1 MSRGSLRLSW
11 RLRAWAASLAVAL
24 AAIGATASLAQALP
38 ANFWGVVP
46 QAAPTLEQLQRLQ
59 RGGVRSE
66 RIPFVWSTVQPTRG
80 GGFNWSG
87 LDEEVGNASR
97 AGINLLPF
105 LAGAPNW
112 AVPAVWVAG
121 SGHSVKAPAH
131 LPVSGL
137 GRTGWVAFITAA
149 VARYGPSGSFWAE
162 NPTIPRRPLRVW
174 QIWNEENFK
183 YFVAKPNP
191 AEYGKLVKIS
201 SAALNNADSGS
212 KSLLGGMFAR
222 PSEALKN
229 FKPPRAYFAADFL
242 EQMYQRTPCIKADFN
257 GVALHP
263 YTSKYQELTPDIEEF
278 RAVLSKNHDSGKGLW
293 ITEMGWSSEGRS
305 AGNSLAKG
313 VNGQAAQLA
322 GAFSL
327 LRSKQRKWNIQAV
340 YWFSVDDYAG
350 VCNFCNGSGLFAS
363 GFQPKK
369 SWYEYVK
376 FAGGTP

>member
-1 MSRGSLRLSW
+1 MSW
-11 RLRAWAASLAVAL
+11 RLRAWAASLALAL
-24 AAIGATASLAQALP
+24 TALGATASLASALP

-46 QAAPTLEQLQRLQ
+46 QAAPTPEQLERLE
-59 RGGVRSE
+59 RGGVQTE
-66 RIPFVWSTVQPTRG
+66 RIPFVWSVVQPTRG

-87 LDEEVGNASR
+87 LDEEIGSASR
-97 AGINLLPF
+97 AGINVLPF

-112 AVPAVWVAG
+112 AVPSVWVAG
-121 SGHSVKAPAH
+121 SHQSVKAPAH

-137 GRTGWVAFITAA
+137 GRTSWVAFVTAA

-162 NPTIPRRPLRVW
+162 NPAIPPHPLRVW

-183 YFVAKPNP
+183 YFIAKPNP
-191 AEYGKLVKIS
+191 AEYGKLVKV
-201 SAALNNADSGS
+201 SATALKSADPGARV
-212 KSLLGGMFAR
+212 LLGGMFAR
-222 PSEALKN
+222 PSEALRN

-242 EQMYQRTPCIKADFN
+242 EQMYQQTPGIKSKFN

-278 RAVLSKNHDSGKGLW
+278 RSVLNANHDSGKGLW
-293 ITEMGWSSEGRS
+293 ITEMGWSSKGRS
-305 AGNSLAKG
+305 PRNSFAKG
-313 VNGQAAQLA
+313 IAGQAAQLA

-327 LRSKQRKWNIQAV
+327 LKSRQRQWKIQSV
-340 YWFSVDDYAG
+340 YWFSIDDYAG
-350 VCNFCNGSGLFAS
+350 ACNFCDGSGLFAS
-363 GFQPKK
+363 GFKPKR